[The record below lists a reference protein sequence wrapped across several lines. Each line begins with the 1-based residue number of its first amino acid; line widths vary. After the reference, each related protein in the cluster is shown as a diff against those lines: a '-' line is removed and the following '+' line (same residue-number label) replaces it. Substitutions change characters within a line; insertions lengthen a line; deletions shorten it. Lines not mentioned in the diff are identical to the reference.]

1 MPRWR
6 FHRAC
11 AILESIFTRASCS
24 IGLKS
29 TLCRTVYLSMR
40 PPAEADSHAS
50 SAPPSGR
57 TRSTVSEHCIPA
69 YVPGTAADLRWVDGS
84 KEKGLNFDA
93 MDPMYVV
100 EPGVRY
106 TYRLSEA
113 ALASVENSTL
123 PEDVKVY
130 FRHDIVIN
138 AQNEGRRACLIGWD
152 LAKADLGSFCRLPPI
167 QPTIVLRYCT

>member
-1 MPRWR
+1 
-6 FHRAC
+6 
-11 AILESIFTRASCS
+11 
-24 IGLKS
+24 
-29 TLCRTVYLSMR
+29 MR
-40 PPAEADSHAS
+40 PPAD
-50 SAPPSGR
+50 G
-57 TRSTVSEHCIPA
+57 RSTPSRSTSVSERIEPA

-84 KEKGLNFDA
+84 KEKGIDFDA

-152 LAKADLGSFCRLPPI
+152 LAKADLETATSAWVVKWIRPYTDLAALKTVMAAMVTLNVRRKENPTMFTTDMNVFVDDASRNGLPSWSP
-167 QPTIVLRYCT
+167 